1 MMLAVYLCNIINYNL
16 GILNQPVPELFSY
29 NENRA
34 GYEIGAKGKKLK
46 IGTEYLHTI

>member
-1 MMLAVYLCNIINYNL
+1 MMLAVYLCNIINHNL

-34 GYEIGAKGKKLK
+34 GYEIDLHPRQQGGVGAMF
-46 IGTEYLHTI
+46 